1 MIKVMIVFYGLVM
14 FVPQGEMNG
23 TAERL
28 TVMFVNGGSH
38 LPDSRHE
45 PRVRAV
51 DGMGNLGP
59 MWTLP
64 ESFAIDVAET
74 SGAGS
79 IDLGAR
85 DEFAEL
91 RPLFTHGDRGY
102 VRSDCMRN
110 EASCRISADDLVQGT
125 VTVGGEWK
133 ARQATYCGRGWKLPI
148 DDYDEAESEFRRRV
162 SGDEHE
168 GMGSKQLA
176 TALVLETSLDK
187 LDELSVTMGN
197 SPPMTL
203 EPLSAEACGKWIKGH
218 PAEAKCVILLMGNP
232 PVEHTECT
240 DPSDEECFI
249 DHHFSAYYRATL
261 DPPMRMNRWRP
272 FVLTHRKCPAPD
284 VMDVAR
290 PAAPHAALS
299 VVNPPAVR
307 CPPPFATP
315 EP

>member
-1 MIKVMIVFYGLVM
+1 VIKVMIVFYGLVM

-59 MWTLP
+59 PWTLL
-64 ESFAIDVAET
+64 ESFAIHVAEA

-85 DEFAEL
+85 GEFAEL
-91 RPLFTHGDRGY
+91 RPLFTHGDRGS

-110 EASCRISADDLVQGT
+110 EASCRISGDDLVQGT

-133 ARQATYCGRGWKLPI
+133 ARQATYCDRGWKLPI
-148 DDYDEAESEFRRRV
+148 DDYDEAEFEFRRRV
-162 SGDEHE
+162 SGSKHDEIGE
-168 GMGSKQLA
+168 QQLA
-176 TALVLETSLDK
+176 TALVLETDLDK
-187 LDELSVTMGN
+187 LEELSVSMGD
-197 SPPMTL
+197 PPVPVPIETL
-203 EPLSAEACGKWIKGH
+203 LAGDCSKWIKDH
-218 PAEAKCVILLMGNP
+218 PAKAKCVILIMGSP
-232 PVEHTECT
+232 PAEHGGCRG
-240 DPSDEECFI
+240 DECFM
-249 DHHFSAYYRATL
+249 DHHFSAYYRTTV

-284 VMDVAR
+284 VMDVTR
-290 PAAPHAALS
+290 PAAPQATLAIVH
-299 VVNPPAVR
+299 PPAVR